1 MTRSIYAAVAPDT
14 SGVWAIGDTIEE
26 ARAFARERR
35 LLAREDAQ
43 ALDLDF
49 PDATTDAEWADCLLY
64 VTLTGTTEA
73 LRAVVANLGDVIP
86 WCPDD
91 LWDHKEEIAP

>member
-1 MTRSIYAAVAPDT
+1 MSRTIYAAVASDT
-14 SGVWAIGDTIEE
+14 SGVWAIGDTEGE
-26 ARAFARERR
+26 ARSFARERR

-49 PDATTDAEWADCLLY
+49 PDASTDAAWLDVFTI

-86 WCPDD
+86 WCPRD
-91 LWDHKEEIAP
+91 LWE